1 MENRQLHITKQQLQS
16 QMQNYSDSVDYLRQ
30 IMSRYILGLDKVLP
44 MLEDL
49 RKEASLEEAL
59 GINMHR

>member
-1 MENRQLHITKQQLQS
+1 VENRQLHITKQQLQS

>member
-1 MENRQLHITKQQLQS
+1 
-16 QMQNYSDSVDYLRQ
+16 MQNYSDSVDYLRQ